1 MSKERTRRRALH
13 PLEGEDTCLSF
24 HKSSQVD
31 LTCLDFT
38 TLRRCSKRRLPSP
51 TCRFTS
57 RMGRCF
63 NRAPVRRLAIPC
75 TRPVR
80 YGHMCSL
87 SLSRPA
93 ALFTQPHTIACA
105 SRAQL
110 WANTW
115 CAAALRRSSE
125 SCPSDPML
133 AAASPRAYAQCC
145 ADSSSRSLL
154 GFSDALSIRAD
165 DAACGGRRRHETS

>member
-1 MSKERTRRRALH
+1 MSKERKRRRALH

-31 LTCLDFT
+31 LTSQRFVAVQSGGC
-38 TLRRCSKRRLPSP
+38 RP

-80 YGHMCSL
+80 YGHMYSL

-93 ALFTQPHTIACA
+93 ASFTQPHTTACA
-105 SRAQL
+105 LRAQS

-154 GFSDALSIRAD
+154 GFSDALSICAD